1 MDETNVLY
9 PPLNM
14 TDAIAPPPTSSRP
27 AVGVFGMGLMGVP
40 MVERLWMCGYPV
52 MAGNRTAAKLEP
64 LRSQGIPVSTEAA
77 EVLTTCEAVLTMV
90 SDAAALQAVLGTEAA
105 QAALPGKTVIQMG
118 TIAPQESQ
126 ALAAMIQTAGGDY
139 LESPVL
145 GSIPQVRDGSL
156 LLMVGATA
164 AQFAQ
169 WRSLLTVF
177 GPEPVLVGDV
187 GAGAALK
194 LAMNQLIG
202 SLTAGFAASLGL
214 VQREGIAVETFMD
227 ILRQSALYAPTFDKK
242 LQRMCDRD
250 FAHPNF
256 PTKHLGKDLRL
267 FTQAAEAVGVDA
279 SVVAAI
285 AQIADAAADAG
296 WADADY
302 SAIAAAIAPP
312 TAP

>member
-1 MDETNVLY
+1 
-9 PPLNM
+9 M
-14 TDAIAPPPTSSRP
+14 TDMIAPTSTSSRP
-27 AVGVFGMGLMGVP
+27 TVGVFGMGLMGVP
-40 MVERLWMCGYPV
+40 MVERLWACGYPV
-52 MAGNRTAAKLEP
+52 IAGNRTAAKLEP
-64 LRSQGIPVSTEAA
+64 LRSHDIPGFTDAA
-77 EVLTTCEAVLTMV
+77 EVIAACEVVLMMV
-90 SDAAALQAVLGTEAA
+90 SDAAALHAVLGTEAA

-126 ALAAMIQTAGGDY
+126 ELAAIVTAAGGDY

-164 AQFAQ
+164 AQFAR

-177 GPEPVLVGDV
+177 GPEPVHVGAV

-214 VQREGIAVETFMD
+214 VRREGIAVETFMD
-227 ILRQSALYAPTFDKK
+227 TLRQSALYAPTFDKK

-250 FAHPNF
+250 FGNPNF

-267 FTQAAEAVGVDA
+267 FTQAAQAVGIDA
-279 SVVAAI
+279 SVVEAI
-285 AQIADAAADAG
+285 ARIADTAGDAG

-302 SAIAAAIAPP
+302 SAIAAAIDPP
-312 TAP
+312 ERP

>member
-1 MDETNVLY
+1 MVEINVLY
-9 PPLNM
+9 PLQTM
-14 TDAIAPPPTSSRP
+14 TDAIAPHPSPSRP
-27 AVGVFGMGLMGVP
+27 TVGVFGMGLMGVP
-40 MVERLWMCGYPV
+40 MVERLWVCGYPV
-52 MAGNRTAAKLEP
+52 IAGNRTAAKLEP
-64 LRSQGIPVSTEAA
+64 LRSRSIPVFTKAA
-77 EVLTTCEAVLTMV
+77 EVIAACDVMLTMV
-90 SDAAALQAVLGTEAA
+90 SDAAALHAVLGVEAVHA
-105 QAALPGKTVIQMG
+105 VLPGKTVIQMG

-126 ALAAMIQTAGGDY
+126 ELAVMIQAAGGDY

-177 GPEPVLVGDV
+177 GPEPVHV
-187 GAGAALK
+187 GAVGTGAALK

-250 FAHPNF
+250 FANPNF

-267 FTQAAEAVGVDA
+267 FAQAAEAVGVNA

-285 AQIADAAADAG
+285 AQVTDLAADAG

-302 SAIAAAIAPP
+302 SAIAAAIDPPDAP
-312 TAP
+312 